1 MIKEKVLVDIYGN
14 GNNKINIMSNISYS
28 AVVLDEQS
36 RERLIN
42 RFKSIIPE
50 GFEIIAHHMTI
61 NLNDIDPEYEKYL
74 GLAVRLTVND
84 IAMDDKVI
92 AVGVSSGIKS
102 VNAKPHITLA
112 VNKANG
118 GKPVMSNNL
127 TNWEKLRRP
136 LLLRGKITQVEYK

>member
-1 MIKEKVLVDIYGN
+1 
-14 GNNKINIMSNISYS
+14 MSNISYS
-28 AVVLDEQS
+28 AVVLDENS

-42 RFKSIIPE
+42 RFKNVIPEDWSII
-50 GFEIIAHHMTI
+50 ADHMTI
-61 NLNDIDPEYEKYL
+61 NLGEIDPEYQKYL
-74 GLAVRLTVND
+74 GLPIRLAVED

-92 AVGVSSGIKS
+92 AVGVSGFKTN
-102 VNAKPHITLA
+102 NAKAHITLA
-112 VNKANG
+112 VNRTNG

>member
-1 MIKEKVLVDIYGN
+1 M
-14 GNNKINIMSNISYS
+14 NNVSYS
-28 AVVLDEQS
+28 AIVLDDNS
-36 RERLIN
+36 RQRLIE
-42 RFKSIIPE
+42 RFKNIIPE
-50 GFEIIAHHMTI
+50 GWDIIAHHMTI

-136 LLLRGKITQVEYK
+136 LLLRGKITQIEFK

>member
-1 MIKEKVLVDIYGN
+1 
-14 GNNKINIMSNISYS
+14 MSNISYS

-50 GFEIIAHHMTI
+50 GFEIIAHHMRI
-61 NLNDIDPEYEKYL
+61 NMGEIDPDYEKYL
-74 GLAVRLTVND
+74 GLPVRLTVED

-92 AVGVSSGIKS
+92 AVGVSGFKTH
-102 VNAKPHITLA
+102 NPKAHITLA
-112 VNKANG
+112 VNRANG

-127 TNWEKLRRP
+127 RNWEKIRRP
-136 LLLRGKITQVEYK
+136 LSLTGKVTEVEYK

>member
-1 MIKEKVLVDIYGN
+1 M
-14 GNNKINIMSNISYS
+14 NNVSYS
-28 AVVLDEQS
+28 AIVLDDNS
-36 RERLIN
+36 RQRLIE
-42 RFKSIIPE
+42 RFKNIIPE
-50 GFEIIAHHMTI
+50 GWDIIAHHMTI

-92 AVGVSSGIKS
+92 AVGVSSGINTY
-102 VNAKPHITLA
+102 NAKAHITLA

-136 LLLRGKITQVEYK
+136 LLLRGKITQIEFK

>member
-1 MIKEKVLVDIYGN
+1 
-14 GNNKINIMSNISYS
+14 MSNISYS
-28 AVVLDEQS
+28 AVVLDKQS

-42 RFKSIIPE
+42 RFKSVIPE
-50 GFEIIAHHMTI
+50 DWSVIADHMTI
-61 NLNDIDPEYEKYL
+61 NLGEIDPEYKKYL

-92 AVGVSSGIKS
+92 AVGISLGI
-102 VNAKPHITLA
+102 NAHNPKAHITLA

-136 LLLRGKITQVEYK
+136 LLLRGKITQIEFK

>member
-1 MIKEKVLVDIYGN
+1 
-14 GNNKINIMSNISYS
+14 MSNISYS

-50 GFEIIAHHMTI
+50 EFEIIAHHMTI
-61 NLNDIDPEYEKYL
+61 NLDEIDPEYEKYL

-84 IAMDDKVI
+84 IAMNDKVI
-92 AVGVSSGIKS
+92 AVGVSSEIKS
-102 VNAKPHITLA
+102 VNAKSHITLA
-112 VNKANG
+112 VNRVND

-127 TNWEKLRRP
+127 TNWERLRRP
-136 LLLRGKITQVEYK
+136 LSLRGKVTQVEYN